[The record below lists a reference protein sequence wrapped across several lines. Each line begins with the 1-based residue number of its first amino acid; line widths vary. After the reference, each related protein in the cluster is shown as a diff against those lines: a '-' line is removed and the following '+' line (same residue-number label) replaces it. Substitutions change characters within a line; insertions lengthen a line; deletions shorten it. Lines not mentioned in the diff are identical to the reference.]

1 MAAAKFV
8 NLNVLG
14 VDTENVDVQ
23 FMYELWVFDVLANN
37 MIDIVI
43 GAVDA
48 GFLALARMTDPL
60 AEVSAANK
68 EENTN
73 NSDRFPLLEGKLS
86 VQVLLQILVT
96 LVVIKLD

>member
-1 MAAAKFV
+1 MTILVAAIVVFVVAAAKV
-8 NLNVLG
+8 TNLKVFG

-23 FMYELWVFDVLANN
+23 FMYELWVFDILANN

-48 GFLALARMTDPL
+48 GFLALANITDPL
-60 AEVSAANK
+60 AEVSVENN

-73 NSDRFPLLEGKLS
+73 N
-86 VQVLLQILVT
+86 
-96 LVVIKLD
+96 